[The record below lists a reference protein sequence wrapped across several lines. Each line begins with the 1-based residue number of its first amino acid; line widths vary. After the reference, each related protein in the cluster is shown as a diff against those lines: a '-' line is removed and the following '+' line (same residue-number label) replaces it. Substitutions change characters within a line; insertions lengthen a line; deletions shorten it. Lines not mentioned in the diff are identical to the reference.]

1 VQIVGRFVVRGGG
14 GSGPPIAC
22 NACTSFAGNWAR
34 LICFPVDPTQ
44 KQAYFNVGN

>member
-1 VQIVGRFVVRGGG
+1 MIEMYVLLS
-14 GSGPPIAC
+14 GSSPSTT
-22 NACTSFAGNWAR
+22 CTSFAGNWAR